1 MTGRKRIPLA
11 RLLRDDS
18 SGAALMEFG
27 LVAPIF
33 LFLLLS
39 LFDLGQWMYARSILD
54 GAVQVAARSS
64 SLEVGDTTAAD
75 AHVSEMVKRITPDAT
90 VVASRVSYF
99 DFADVDRAEKWNDED
114 NSGDCNDGEAFTD
127 ENGNGSW
134 DADIGVSG
142 NGGAGDVVVYT
153 VTVNYEPSF
162 AMPLLPHI
170 GDTRTLESTA
180 MTKNQ
185 PFALQTGYTAEA
197 GTCE

>member
-1 MTGRKRIPLA
+1 MTEGECPRLF
-11 RLLRDDS
+11 RLLRDDR

-33 LFLLLS
+33 MFLLLS

-64 SLEVGDTTAAD
+64 SLETGDTTAAD
-75 AHVSEMVKRITPDAT
+75 AKVAELVKKITPDAT

-99 DFADVDRAEKWNDED
+99 DFADIARAESWNDED
-114 NSGDCNDGEAFTD
+114 NSGDCNDGEAYTD
-127 ENGNGSW
+127 ENGNESW
-134 DADIGVSG
+134 DEDIGVEG
-142 NGGAGDVVVYT
+142 NGGAGDVVLYT

-170 GDTRTLESTA
+170 GDTRVLEASATK
-180 MTKNQ
+180 KNQ

-197 GTCE
+197 RTCE